1 MMATCV
7 GTVAGL
13 VAGVY
18 LAASEPVV
26 IATDAPFPA
35 YTYLDD
41 EGTIT
46 GFERD
51 LMDEICQRAVLDC
64 RWTDVTFDQLIPGV
78 MNGDYDVVLG
88 GIAVTRERRN
98 LVSFTQSYHSTDPE
112 EWYIGRP
119 GAPGPSAAVTAVQS
133 GTMQEEHLR
142 NMGYRHLSFSTEPEV
157 LGALMSGKADL
168 ALGPFETRQD
178 IRDFIAENGF
188 DYLYSEPI
196 PDEGVAMAVCK
207 GNGDLLVTLDSA
219 LDAMRRDGTLA
230 SLENRWFE

>member
-1 MMATCV
+1 MAACV

-35 YTYLDD
+35 YTYVDM

-51 LMDEICQRAVLDC
+51 LMDEICERAVLDC
-64 RWTDVTFDQLIPGV
+64 QWTDVNFDQLIPGV
-78 MNGDYDVVLG
+78 MNGDYDIVLG
-88 GIAVTRERRN
+88 GIAVTPDRRAR
-98 LVSFTQSYHSTDPE
+98 VSFTQSYHTTDPD

-119 GAPGPSAAVTAVQS
+119 GAPEPSSALTAVQS
-133 GTMQEEHLR
+133 GTMQEDHLR
-142 NMGYRHLSFSTEPEV
+142 HMGYRHLSFSTEPEV
-157 LGALMSGKADL
+157 LGALLSGKVDL

-178 IRDFIAENGF
+178 IRDYIAENGLDF
-188 DYLYSEPI
+188 LYSEPV

-207 GNGDLLVTLDSA
+207 GNDALLATLNTAID
-219 LDAMRRDGTLA
+219 DIRRDGTLA
-230 SLENRWFE
+230 SFETRWFE